1 MLLNVYA
8 CYLQA
13 ISIGNSLL
21 YSFSGFSIEIG
32 SALTVL
38 LASNLGIPISTTH
51 CKVGS
56 VVMVGRLRS
65 REVVDWSLFGS
76 IALSWILTMPITG
89 QIFATNLIVVFNLV
103 VLTPKIRGVPMG
115 LSGATEL
122 EYVCVIH
129 FRFNLLHDQ
138 GDKIW
143 GGVLKRSG
151 DDFQNS
157 NFFIFF
163 FHFRWHF
170 CWYVRL
176 FEGCTLTLIYLLKL
190 SGHYFTI

>member
-103 VLTPKIRGVPMG
+103 VLTPKIRG
-115 LSGATEL
+115 GANGPFGSHR
-122 EYVCVIH
+122 VVICMCNT
-129 FRFNLLHDQ
+129 FSIQLVTRPGRQDLGRRIEAF
-138 GDKIW
+138 W
-143 GGVLKRSG
+143 R
-151 DDFQNS
+151 
-157 NFFIFF
+157 
-163 FHFRWHF
+163 
-170 CWYVRL
+170 
-176 FEGCTLTLIYLLKL
+176 
-190 SGHYFTI
+190 